1 MESVRWEWNGA
12 RRCGQRANC
21 QLGVFRSWDGK
32 YAGFTDD
39 TGPEDHWMVIID
51 NMVSPLGYT
60 RQMVPASGTAF
71 SICV

>member
-1 MESVRWEWNGA
+1 
-12 RRCGQRANC
+12 
-21 QLGVFRSWDGK
+21 VFRSWDGK

-60 RQMVPASGTAF
+60 RQMVPASGAAF